1 MQTYAACYFFKFHID
16 GGIPT
21 SKSHISSSPHNCK
34 LQKDCRINS
43 DTLGMVLHCSHMFFV
58 ILVPCH
64 GKARKSRLRFV
75 LSARRNRLCV
85 AKRHKLPRL
94 WRHLCCQK
102 ETAVWEMVSAL
113 NSQHRLAM

>member
-1 MQTYAACYFFKFHID
+1 MQLAIFYLFHVD

-21 SKSHISSSPHNCK
+21 SKSHISSSPYNCK

-64 GKARKSRLRFV
+64 KARKSRLRFV
-75 LSARRNRLCV
+75 LSARRNRLGV

-94 WRHLCCQK
+94 LVPSLLPKRDCC
-102 ETAVWEMVSAL
+102 VGDGVS
-113 NSQHRLAM
+113 ME